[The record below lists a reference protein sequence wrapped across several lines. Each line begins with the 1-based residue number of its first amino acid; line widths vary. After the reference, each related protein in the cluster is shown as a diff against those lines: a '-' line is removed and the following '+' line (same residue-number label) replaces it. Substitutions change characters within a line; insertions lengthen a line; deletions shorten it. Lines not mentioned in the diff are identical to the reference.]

1 MVFTCQYNV
10 GQEVELVTLVEVEK
24 SDSLEDGK
32 SLEVVDQV
40 ASPSAVW
47 TDSLSI

>member
-32 SLEVVDQV
+32 SFEVDLG
-40 ASPSAVW
+40 
-47 TDSLSI
+47 DSRDEHR